1 MVELENVSLKYKNQ
15 DNYALKDISLKIQSG
30 ECILLCGKSGCGKS
44 SLLKIING
52 MIPDYYEGKI
62 TGTVSIDGIN
72 PQVCSLYDLS
82 LKVGTVFQ
90 NPRTQFYTVN
100 TTSEIA
106 FGCENHGMPADQIQ
120 RRVDEVAKELHMEEL
135 LNKNIF
141 CLSGG
146 EKQKIALAS
155 IYAMNPDVYVLDEPS
170 SNLDFKV
177 MKELAEIISI
187 LKNKGKTI
195 IIAEHRLWYLK
206 DLVDRVYYLEDG
218 KINKQLTLDEID
230 LMSEDQRLETG
241 LRNINLTK
249 INYSCFG
256 RIDSTHNIELK
267 NVMVSYKN
275 NRVLNIS
282 SNNVSAG
289 KVVAIIGN
297 NGAGKTTFISTI
309 CGYLKRQRGKI
320 YYDNQLLNK
329 KRRVKDSF
337 MVMQDVNHQLF
348 TNSVYDEVTLGLD
361 LVDNLY
367 IDEVMKRMDIDKIKD
382 RHPMT
387 LSGGQKQRVAAA
399 CAAACGKN
407 LIVFD
412 EPTSGLDY
420 YHMVEVSTLI
430 RNLIDKGKFIF
441 VITHDYEFILK
452 TCDAVLRI
460 DKGEIVEDYE
470 LTNETRSRLENFFM
484 GSSRK

>member
-1 MVELENVSLKYKNQ
+1 MIELKNVSLKYKNQ
-15 DNYALKDISLKIQSG
+15 DNYALKDISLKVESG
-30 ECILLCGKSGCGKS
+30 ECILFCGKSGCGKS
-44 SLLKIING
+44 SVLKIING
-52 MIPDYYEGKI
+52 MIPDYYEGEI
-62 TGTVSIDGIN
+62 TGTVSVNGIN

-106 FGCENHGMPADQIQ
+106 FGCENHGMPADEIK
-120 RRVDEVAKELHMEEL
+120 RRVDEVAEELHMEKL

-141 CLSGG
+141 SLSGG

-170 SNLDFKV
+170 SNLDFKA
-177 MKELAEIISI
+177 MKELADVINI

-206 DLVDRVYYLEDG
+206 DLVDRFYYLEEE
-218 KINKQLTLDEID
+218 KINRELTIEDID
-230 LMSEDQRLETG
+230 LMTEEQRLITG
-241 LRNINLTK
+241 LRNINFNQIWFNSYGITK
-249 INYSCFG
+249 
-256 RIDSTHNIELK
+256 STHNIELR
-267 NVMVSYKN
+267 NITAFYKN
-275 NRVLNIS
+275 NRVLNITS
-282 SNNVSAG
+282 SKVSAG
-289 KVVAIIGN
+289 RVVGIIGN

-309 CGYLKRQRGKI
+309 CGYLKRQGGKI
-320 YYDNQLLNK
+320 YYDNQPLNK
-329 KRRVKDSF
+329 KRRVKQSF

-348 TNSVYDEVTLGLD
+348 TNRVYDEVTLGLD
-361 LVDNLY
+361 KVDNLY
-367 IDEVMKRMDIDKIKD
+367 IDKILKRMDIDKLKD

-407 LIVFD
+407 IIVFD

-420 YHMVEVSTLI
+420 YHMVEISALI
-430 RNLIDKGKFIF
+430 RNLVDNGKFIF
-441 VITHDYEFILK
+441 VISHDYEFILR

-460 DKGEIVEDYE
+460 DNGEIVEDYE
-470 LTNETRSRLENFFM
+470 LTNENKSRLENFFTI
-484 GSSRK
+484 